1 MAARILSELSVGLT
15 PEIEAAMKVACE
27 FQGMKPSQYARQAVL
42 HKLVAE
48 GFMQHPMQK
57 IAAQQQQ
64 SA

>member
-1 MAARILSELSVGLT
+1 MTARILTELSVGLT

-57 IAAQQQQ
+57 AAQQRQ
-64 SA
+64 SAS